1 MSAILPSDPWET
13 ALRLLTVLPP
23 PYGESHG
30 DVNFFCAGRFRQNGH
45 RLFNEQIAPLLRE
58 GRELTVL
65 LGFVDASVTRTTGLG
80 GDDALLP
87 AAAEFRAAR
96 LYDAAADAVFE
107 LTLSD

>member
-45 RLFNEQIAPLLRE
+45 RLFNEQIVPLLRE

-65 LGFVDASVTRTTGLG
+65 LGFVDASVSRCTGLG
-80 GDDALLP
+80 DGDALLQ
-87 AAAEFRAAR
+87 AASEFRAVR

-107 LTLSD
+107 LTLGD